1 MPILRCPE
9 CSAVVA
15 WRGKS
20 LAFPCPNDHGGETW
34 SGNGWREDSPL
45 LHVDRDGIER
55 NGHGIDVH
63 HDGAARRDRAAD
75 AFDESMRYLRANAAK
90 GRKQA

>member
-9 CSAVVA
+9 CEAVIA

-20 LAFPCPNDHGGETW
+20 LAVPCPNDHGREVW
-34 SGNGWREDSPL
+34 SGNGWRDETRL

-55 NGHGIDVH
+55 NGHAIDAH
-63 HDGAARRDRAAD
+63 LGGPGERRTDDYDERLARWAAALA
-75 AFDESMRYLRANAAK
+75 E
-90 GRKQA
+90 